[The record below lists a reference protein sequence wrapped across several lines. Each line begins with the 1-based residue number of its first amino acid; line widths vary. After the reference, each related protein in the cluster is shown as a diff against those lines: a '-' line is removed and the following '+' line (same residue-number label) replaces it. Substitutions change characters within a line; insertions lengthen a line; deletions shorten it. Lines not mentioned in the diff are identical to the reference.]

1 IDDDP
6 ERSLTSDGRTLP
18 LQEVRILD
26 ENGIEVPVGAEGD
39 ISYRGAMNAL
49 EYINQPDETAAMF
62 TSDGFSRSGDLGT
75 MDADGYVRV
84 TGRTKDIVI
93 RGGMNISVRQ
103 IEDLLTAHP
112 AVGRVAV
119 VGMPDERLG
128 EKVCCYL
135 IPAAG
140 AAALTVEDIRE
151 YLTGAG
157 IAIQKVPERVEVVD
171 ALPTTPTGKIQK
183 NLLRADIAAKLRVLE
198 DPPQSR

>member
-1 IDDDP
+1 M
-6 ERSLTSDGRTLP
+6 
-18 LQEVRILD
+18 
-26 ENGIEVPVGAEGD
+26 GAEGD